1 MKRLI
6 NPMEMVRAVVRGEV
20 GNTSFIVYAVI
31 FVLSALLGV
40 YMTYTDLVTDSS
52 EMFAF
57 SGGDTAYATLSLVSI
72 AVYFLAPAMLAWKKM
87 SFREYIKYF
96 ICLDIP
102 LTVVAFL
109 AIIIFVFINIILL
122 ILGVLPMP
130 LGDTPPPMSFGIFS
144 TMVVVVMGL
153 SLMMPYFMKKA
164 IDLRDKKQGE
174 TL

>member
-102 LTVVAFL
+102 LTVVAFFGNNYFCIYKYHL
-109 AIIIFVFINIILL
+109 TYSRCPTYAFRRYPSTNVIRHFFYHGCCSDGIILDDA
-122 ILGVLPMP
+122 ILHEK
-130 LGDTPPPMSFGIFS
+130 GD
-144 TMVVVVMGL
+144 
-153 SLMMPYFMKKA
+153 
-164 IDLRDKKQGE
+164 
-174 TL
+174 